1 MGKLES
7 PKKGLKWCTWG
18 AGALLFLICVA
29 PARSRGQAANDT
41 AGAPAATTKVPPV
54 SLPQPGGESKSPQI
68 PARDVPPLDQTNR
81 RALEQRAGKD
91 AAKLLLQSVPS
102 GAEISIDGM
111 FVGRTPL
118 LLIVP
123 PGTYKVEM
131 RGQRAE
137 YGERLVGLF
146 PNETQQLVLTLAL
159 RYPAKIT
166 LR

>member
-7 PKKGLKWCTWG
+7 ARKALKWCTWG
-18 AGALLFLICVA
+18 AGALLLLMCVA
-29 PARSRGQAANDT
+29 PARSRGQAANKT
-41 AGAPAATTKVPPV
+41 AGVPTATPNVPPV
-54 SLPQPGGESKSPQI
+54 SLPQPGGESKSPHI
-68 PARDVPPLDQTNR
+68 PAREGPPRGETNR
-81 RALEQRAGKD
+81 RALEQRAGND

-102 GAEISIDGM
+102 DAEINIDGM

-118 LLIVP
+118 LLIAP

-137 YGERLVGLF
+137 YGERLVGLL

-159 RYPAKIT
+159 RYPAKISI
-166 LR
+166 R

>member
-1 MGKLES
+1 MIRRE
-7 PKKGLKWCTWG
+7 
-18 AGALLFLICVA
+18 A
-29 PARSRGQAANDT
+29 PRET
-41 AGAPAATTKVPPV
+41 PKVPPV

-102 GAEISIDGM
+102 QAEINIDGM

-137 YGERLVGLF
+137 YGERARWL
-146 PNETQQLVLTLAL
+146 
-159 RYPAKIT
+159 
-166 LR
+166 

>member
-7 PKKGLKWCTWG
+7 HRKGLKWCTWG
-18 AGALLFLICVA
+18 AGALLLLMCVA
-29 PARSRGQAANDT
+29 PARSRGQAPNDT
-41 AGAPAATTKVPPV
+41 AGAPTVTTKVPPV

-111 FVGRTPL
+111 
-118 LLIVP
+118 
-123 PGTYKVEM
+123 
-131 RGQRAE
+131 
-137 YGERLVGLF
+137 
-146 PNETQQLVLTLAL
+146 
-159 RYPAKIT
+159 
-166 LR
+166 

>member
-1 MGKLES
+1 
-7 PKKGLKWCTWG
+7 
-18 AGALLFLICVA
+18 
-29 PARSRGQAANDT
+29 
-41 AGAPAATTKVPPV
+41 
-54 SLPQPGGESKSPQI
+54 
-68 PARDVPPLDQTNR
+68 
-81 RALEQRAGKD
+81 
-91 AAKLLLQSVPS
+91 
-102 GAEISIDGM
+102 M

-137 YGERLVGLF
+137 YGERLVGLL